1 MSDDKKNIGPEAA
14 PPAEAPAPAVENAAV
29 PEQPAPEPVL
39 TDAEAVMLEHEG
51 QAALFEMGEAVP
63 DPADAVT
70 HAEVEE
76 PAAPEVPKAGKE
88 QAQPPAPG
96 KDDPAPAHSGKVVDF
111 AAARDKAAKDEKKA
125 VKQKP
130 PTEKDKAAKPGRGR
144 PPKESRATPNKVK
157 PSKTEKA
164 APEQTKPPKAGKTH
178 AAPEEKAAPPAPEV
192 PPTPRDATRAEKEEI
207 VYLDLS
213 DLHPFKDHPF
223 GVRDDAEM
231 KSLVESVRNG
241 GVNQPAL
248 VRPREGGGYEI
259 IAGHRRQMASQL
271 AGYRNMPCIVRN
283 MTDDEAI
290 LAMTDDN
297 LRQRETILPSEKAMS
312 LKMQYEAIKHQ
323 GARGDSAEA
332 GKLSLE
338 SVGQRN
344 GMSVKTVQ
352 RYIWL
357 NDLVPELKQTM
368 DDGKLS
374 FTPAVEISRVRPKHQ
389 KYIAVSIEG
398 QQASPSKGQAKR
410 LRELDKE
417 NKLSPDVIDGI
428 LCEEK
433 KKEDRDVIITG
444 AELEKFFG
452 KEATPRQMKD
462 QIMTLLEDWKERQPP
477 ELAKPDKKMD
487 MEK

>member
-1 MSDDKKNIGPEAA
+1 MADDKKNIPDVA
-14 PPAEAPAPAVENAAV
+14 PPTEAPAPTVEVAAV
-29 PEQPAPEPVL
+29 PEPPAPEPVL
-39 TDAEAVMLEHEG
+39 TDAEAVMLEQEG

-70 HAEVEE
+70 RAEVEE
-76 PAAPEVPKAGKE
+76 PTAPEVPKAEKE
-88 QAQPPAPG
+88 QAQPPDPG
-96 KDDPAPAHSGKVVDF
+96 RDDPAPAHSGKVVDF
-111 AAARDKAAKDEKKA
+111 AAACDEAAKEEKKA
-125 VKQKP
+125 IKQKLP
-130 PTEKDKAAKPGRGR
+130 KEKGKAAKPGKGR
-144 PPKESRATPNKVK
+144 PPKAE
-157 PSKTEKA
+157 KT
-164 APEQTKPPKAGKTH
+164 APEQVKSPKAGKAH

-297 LRQRETILPSEKAMS
+297 LRQRETILPSEKALS

>member
-1 MSDDKKNIGPEAA
+1 MADDKKNIPDVA
-14 PPAEAPAPAVENAAV
+14 PPIEAPAPTVEAAAV
-29 PEQPAPEPVL
+29 PEQLAPKPVL
-39 TDAEAVMLEHEG
+39 TDAEAIMLEQEG
-51 QAALFEMGEAVP
+51 QTALFEMGEAVP

-76 PAAPEVPKAGKE
+76 PTAPEVPKAEKE
-88 QAQPPAPG
+88 QAQPPDPG
-96 KDDPAPAHSGKVVDF
+96 RDDPAPAHSGKVVDF
-111 AAARDKAAKDEKKA
+111 AAARDEAAKEEKKA
-125 VKQKP
+125 IKQKP
-130 PTEKDKAAKPGRGR
+130 PKEKGKPAKPGKGR
-144 PPKESRATPNKVK
+144 PPKAE
-157 PSKTEKA
+157 KT
-164 APEQTKPPKAGKTH
+164 APEQGKPPKAGKTH

-192 PPTPRDATRAEKEEI
+192 PPTPRDATRGEKEEI

-283 MTDDEAI
+283 
-290 LAMTDDN
+290 MTDDN

-398 QQASPSKGQAKR
+398 QQASPSKCQAKR

>member
-1 MSDDKKNIGPEAA
+1 MAEENKHPPTTEEQTPPEM
-14 PPAEAPAPAVENAAV
+14 PGK
-29 PEQPAPEPVL
+29 APE
-39 TDAEAVMLEHEG
+39 
-51 QAALFEMGEAVP
+51 
-63 DPADAVT
+63 
-70 HAEVEE
+70 
-76 PAAPEVPKAGKE
+76 KE
-88 QAQPPAPG
+88 QAEIPDVGAGPAPS
-96 KDDPAPAHSGKVVDF
+96 AKVIDLS
-111 AAARDKAAKDEKKA
+111 A
-125 VKQKP
+125 VRSTP
-130 PTEKDKAAKPGRGR
+130 EKDAPTDIPKEPEAQPVSATEYSKQEWKKPMPEPEKTKPKRGR
-144 PPKESRATPNKVK
+144 PAKSEKAAPTEPGAKKEAKAEKPRRGR
-157 PSKTEKA
+157 PSKAEKA

-223 GVRDDAEM
+223 GVRDDTEM

-248 VRPREGGGYEI
+248 VRP
-259 IAGHRRQMASQL
+259 
-271 AGYRNMPCIVRN
+271 
-283 MTDDEAI
+283 
-290 LAMTDDN
+290 
-297 LRQRETILPSEKAMS
+297 
-312 LKMQYEAIKHQ
+312 
-323 GARGDSAEA
+323 
-332 GKLSLE
+332 
-338 SVGQRN
+338 
-344 GMSVKTVQ
+344 
-352 RYIWL
+352 
-357 NDLVPELKQTM
+357 
-368 DDGKLS
+368 
-374 FTPAVEISRVRPKHQ
+374 
-389 KYIAVSIEG
+389 
-398 QQASPSKGQAKR
+398 
-410 LRELDKE
+410 RELDKE

>member
-1 MSDDKKNIGPEAA
+1 MADDKKNIPETA
-14 PPAEAPAPAVENAAV
+14 PPAEAPAPTAENAAV

-76 PAAPEVPKAGKE
+76 PTAPEVSKAEKE
-88 QAQPPAPG
+88 QAQPPDPG
-96 KDDPAPAHSGKVVDF
+96 RDDPAPAHSGKVVDF
-111 AAARDKAAKDEKKA
+111 AAARDEAAKEEKKA
-125 VKQKP
+125 IKQKP
-130 PTEKDKAAKPGRGR
+130 PKEKGKPAKPGKGR
-144 PPKESRATPNKVK
+144 PPK
-157 PSKTEKA
+157 TEKT

-178 AAPEEKAAPPAPEV
+178 AAPEEKGAPPAPEV

>member
-1 MSDDKKNIGPEAA
+1 MADDKKNNPDVA
-14 PPAEAPAPAVENAAV
+14 PPTETSAPTAETATV
-29 PEQPAPEPVL
+29 PERSAPEPML

-51 QAALFEMGEAVP
+51 QAVLFEMGEAVP

-76 PAAPEVPKAGKE
+76 EPAAPEVPKAEKE
-88 QAQPPAPG
+88 QAQPPTHG

-111 AAARDKAAKDEKKA
+111 AAARNEAAKEEKKTI
-125 VKQKP
+125 KQKSP
-130 PTEKDKAAKPGRGR
+130 KEKGKAAKPRRGR
-144 PPKESRATPNKVK
+144 PPK
-157 PSKTEKA
+157 TEKT

-297 LRQRETILPSEKAMS
+297 LRQRETILPSEKALS

-444 AELEKFFG
+444 AELEKFLG

>member
-1 MSDDKKNIGPEAA
+1 MAEENKHPPTTEEQA
-14 PPAEAPAPAVENAAV
+14 PPEMPGKAPEMEQAEIPDVGGAPAPSAKVIDLSAVRS
-29 PEQPAPEPVL
+29 APEKDAPPDIPKEPEAPPVSV
-39 TDAEAVMLEHEG
+39 TEYSKQEWEKPMPEPEKPKPKRGRPAKAEK
-51 QAALFEMGEAVP
+51 
-63 DPADAVT
+63 
-70 HAEVEE
+70 
-76 PAAPEVPKAGKE
+76 AAPAEPGAKKEEKA
-88 QAQPPAPG
+88 
-96 KDDPAPAHSGKVVDF
+96 
-111 AAARDKAAKDEKKA
+111 EK
-125 VKQKP
+125 P
-130 PTEKDKAAKPGRGR
+130 RRGR
-144 PPKESRATPNKVK
+144 PPKAE
-157 PSKTEKA
+157 KT
-164 APEQTKPPKAGKTH
+164 APEQTDPPKAGKTH

-192 PPTPRDATRAEKEEI
+192 PPTPRDATRGEKEEI

-259 IAGHRRQMASQL
+259 I
-271 AGYRNMPCIVRN
+271 
-283 MTDDEAI
+283 
-290 LAMTDDN
+290 
-297 LRQRETILPSEKAMS
+297 
-312 LKMQYEAIKHQ
+312 
-323 GARGDSAEA
+323 
-332 GKLSLE
+332 
-338 SVGQRN
+338 VGQRN

>member
-1 MSDDKKNIGPEAA
+1 MADDKKNIPDVA
-14 PPAEAPAPAVENAAV
+14 PPTEAPAPTVEVAAV
-29 PEQPAPEPVL
+29 PEPPAPEPVL
-39 TDAEAVMLEHEG
+39 TDAEAVILEQEG

-70 HAEVEE
+70 RAEVEE
-76 PAAPEVPKAGKE
+76 PTAPEVPKAEKE
-88 QAQPPAPG
+88 QAQPPDPG
-96 KDDPAPAHSGKVVDF
+96 RDDPAPAHSGKVVDF
-111 AAARDKAAKDEKKA
+111 AAACDEAAKEEKKA
-125 VKQKP
+125 IKQKLP
-130 PTEKDKAAKPGRGR
+130 KEKGKAAKPGKGR
-144 PPKESRATPNKVK
+144 PPKAE
-157 PSKTEKA
+157 KT
-164 APEQTKPPKAGKTH
+164 APEQVKSPKAGKAH